1 MKASLM
7 NKSLVVKNEV
17 FEKEDIVEIYYGEVT
32 RRKVITGRIMGFAET
47 SDGDILIKV
56 DTSTLYN
63 SRIELVVVEDIT
75 KMRRVFKEA

>member
-1 MKASLM
+1 MKANLM

-32 RRKVITGRIMGFAET
+32 RRKVIKGRIMGFAET
-47 SDGDILIKV
+47 SEGDILIKV

-63 SRIELVVVEDIT
+63 SRIELVVVADVT
-75 KMRRVFKEA
+75 KIRKA

>member
-17 FEKEDIVEIYYGEVT
+17 FEREDIVEIYYGEVT
-32 RRKVITGRIMGFAET
+32 RRKTIKGRIMGFAET
-47 SDGDILIKV
+47 SEGDILIKV

-63 SRIELVVVEDIT
+63 SRIELLEVKDIT
-75 KMRRVFKEA
+75 KMRHI

>member
-17 FEKEDIVEIYYGEVT
+17 FEREDIVEIYYGEVT
-32 RRKVITGRIMGFAET
+32 RRKVIKGRIMGFAET
-47 SDGDILIKV
+47 SEGDILIKV

-63 SRIELVVVEDIT
+63 SRIELLEVKDIT
-75 KMRRVFKEA
+75 KMRHI